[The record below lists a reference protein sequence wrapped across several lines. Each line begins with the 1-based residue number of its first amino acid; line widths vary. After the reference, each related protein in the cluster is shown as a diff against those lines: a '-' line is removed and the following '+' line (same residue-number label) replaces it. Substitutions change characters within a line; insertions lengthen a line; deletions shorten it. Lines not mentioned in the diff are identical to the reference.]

1 MDVIRGN
8 QRSFRPYTFYLPP
21 RRVRGS
27 LKRIDGDRK
36 TFEHVRL
43 TSWGK
48 NRTGE
53 AARPAR
59 LCEGQHLGDS
69 EDLRQRSGNI
79 RGDFDETPP
88 DAALGDSAAV
98 ARFHFR
104 KQHHAPANRFST
116 RADGKL
122 HAVPRISPPAQDA
135 SRLSRNGSRDH
146 GRFALDGAS
155 VHDHGRSEP
164 GEKARAVQESRV
176 MHPYW
181 ITAERKAV
189 PSFLNL
195 GVGITAASED
205 EARAIFLAAFRGEW
219 IVSIRQIATVDELD
233 QGHVVPNMG
242 NMLARGIWFPQGWE
256 NSN

>member
-1 MDVIRGN
+1 
-8 QRSFRPYTFYLPP
+8 
-21 RRVRGS
+21 
-27 LKRIDGDRK
+27 
-36 TFEHVRL
+36 
-43 TSWGK
+43 
-48 NRTGE
+48 
-53 AARPAR
+53 
-59 LCEGQHLGDS
+59 
-69 EDLRQRSGNI
+69 
-79 RGDFDETPP
+79 
-88 DAALGDSAAV
+88 
-98 ARFHFR
+98 
-104 KQHHAPANRFST
+104 
-116 RADGKL
+116 
-122 HAVPRISPPAQDA
+122 
-135 SRLSRNGSRDH
+135 
-146 GRFALDGAS
+146 
-155 VHDHGRSEP
+155 
-164 GEKARAVQESRV
+164 